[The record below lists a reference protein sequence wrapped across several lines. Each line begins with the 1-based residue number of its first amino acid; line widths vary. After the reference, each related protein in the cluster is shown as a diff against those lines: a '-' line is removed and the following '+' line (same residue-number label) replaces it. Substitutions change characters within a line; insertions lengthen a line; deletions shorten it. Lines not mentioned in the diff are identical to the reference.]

1 MAKWHCRWI
10 REEDKL
16 QKTYCASLFMI
27 HMDALTLLSTDF
39 FSVLGNYLQL
49 WMLADIFGISL
60 LKKTKFGLIHHL
72 LSDSLIDTSQSYT
85 LNDSRKYPAFL
96 EKSVSYILSFCL
108 SHSIFYFISIS
119 PTRGWGWMVVFWGVF
134 VCFVS
139 FLFFSLVG
147 GGWN

>member
-72 LSDSLIDTSQSYT
+72 LNVSLIDTSQSYT
-85 LNDSRKYPAFL
+85 LNDSRKYPCYSVHLLLFPYHNLFL
-96 EKSVSYILSFCL
+96 PFLKSQSVTYSVS
-108 SHSIFYFISIS
+108 
-119 PTRGWGWMVVFWGVF
+119 G
-134 VCFVS
+134 
-139 FLFFSLVG
+139 FLTAFFTL
-147 GGWN
+147 